1 MARGNSTSR
10 PGQKHMEMG
19 RHISS
24 KHLHIDVVMP
34 ESAAAQAAPT
44 NQNGRQD
51 DEGTVRRILGI
62 VQQVVFFYLLSQL
75 IKNFMSQPS
84 SNTPPIPPTPQS
96 SGAPGAPSK
105 PTQTHAYPYWTPGTK
120 LNLHFLLSESAYEL
134 SDPAL
139 PHFTWEG
146 IEYGKWDE
154 AREWDGLVNVPQS
167 VMNNGT
173 LWAHIFLTRNGVSP
187 FEGAQR
193 PGDVHHSRKLL
204 TRYMPRRKIRKEK
217 SLLAGGKEEE
227 VEEVEEEPED
237 DKSPVSYWHPNVTL
251 TLISDFPHVPFTQVP
266 PPVAEHI
273 SVHSDG
279 DKPFYNAI
287 LFPNDFWLLKNS
299 MNPINSTTPTLP
311 LHVSFYPL
319 SYMKFTVYASM
330 TDSFDKQPT
339 TSAAEIDEL
348 KRMLTETN
356 PILLITTV
364 VVSLLHGL
372 FEILAFKNDISH
384 WKSKKE
390 MVGVSV
396 RTIVTNVVVQ
406 LIILLYL
413 IDNNAETSYM
423 ILFGQG
429 TGMVIEAWKI
439 TKAVDISIVGA
450 GPGSILPYKL
460 DIKDKHVLSEDEKK
474 TQEYDRLAFQYV
486 AYVAIP
492 LLAGYTIYSLIYETH
507 RGWYSFVVSTLTS
520 FVYMF
525 GFAQLVPQLI
535 INYKLKSVAHMPMKA
550 MIYKTLG
557 TVVDDFF
564 AFCIK
569 MPILH
574 RLACF
579 RDDVVFL
586 IFLYQ
591 RWIYRVDPKRINE
604 YGQVGEDDLKALAD
618 KAKEDPKESKKS
630 K

>member
-1 MARGNSTSR
+1 MSEPTAAR
-10 PGQKHMEMG
+10 
-19 RHISS
+19 
-24 KHLHIDVVMP
+24 
-34 ESAAAQAAPT
+34 AAPA
-44 NQNGRQD
+44 NRNGQQE

-62 VQQVVFFYLLSQL
+62 VQQVVFFYLVSQL
-75 IKNFMSQPS
+75 IKNFMLPKS
-84 SNTPPIPPTPQS
+84 TVPPTPQS
-96 SGAPGAPSK
+96 SGTPDAPSK
-105 PTQTHAYPYWTPGTK
+105 PAQTHAYPYWTAGTK
-120 LNLHFLLSESAYEL
+120 LDLHFFMSQSPYEL
-134 SDPAL
+134 TDNTL
-139 PHFTWEG
+139 PHFTWQG

-154 AREWDGLVNVPQS
+154 ARDWDGLVNLPQS

-173 LWAHIFLTRNGVSP
+173 LWAHVFLTRDGASP
-187 FEGAQR
+187 FDGAQR

-204 TRYMPRRKIRKEK
+204 TRYMPRRKVRKEK
-217 SLLAGGKEEE
+217 SLLAGSKEEQ
-227 VEEVEEEPED
+227 VEEVEEEEEPED
-237 DKSPVSYWHPNVTL
+237 TSPVSYWHPNVTL
-251 TLISDFPHVPFTQVP
+251 TLISDFPQVPLTQLP
-266 PPVAEHI
+266 PPVVEHI
-273 SVHSDG
+273 SVHATE
-279 DKPFYNAI
+279 DKTYYNAI

-319 SYMKFTVYASM
+319 SYMKFTMYASM
-330 TDSFDKQPT
+330 TDSFDKQPAS
-339 TSAAEIDEL
+339 SAAEIDEL

-384 WKSKKE
+384 WKGKKE

-423 ILFGQG
+423 ILMGQG
-429 TGMVIEAWKI
+429 TGIVIEAWKI
-439 TKAVDISIVGA
+439 TKAVDISIVRA
-450 GPGSILPYKL
+450 GPESILPYKL

-474 TQEYDRLAFQYV
+474 TQEYDRLAFRYV

-492 LLAGYTIYSLIYETH
+492 LLAGYTVYSLIYETH
-507 RGWYSFVVSTLTS
+507 RGWYSFVISTLTS

-535 INYKLKSVAHMPMKA
+535 INYKLKSVAHMPIKA
-550 MIYKTLG
+550 MVYKTLG

-591 RWIYRVDPKRINE
+591 RWIYRVDPKRVNE
-604 YGQVGEDDLKALAD
+604 YGQVGEDDMKALAD
-618 KAKEDPKESKKS
+618 QAKEDPKESKKS

>member
-1 MARGNSTSR
+1 
-10 PGQKHMEMG
+10 
-19 RHISS
+19 
-24 KHLHIDVVMP
+24 MP
-34 ESAAAQAAPT
+34 EPAAAQAAPT

-96 SGAPGAPSK
+96 SGAPSAPSK

-193 PGDVHHSRKLL
+193 PVTS
-204 TRYMPRRKIRKEK
+204 TTPENVSQWYMPDARSGRRRVF
-217 SLLAGGKEEE
+217 LLAEKEE
-227 VEEVEEEPED
+227 VEEVEEEEPED
-237 DKSPVSYWHPNVTL
+237 DKSPVSYWHPVGISNVTL

-311 LHVSFYPL
+311 LH
-319 SYMKFTVYASM
+319 A
-330 TDSFDKQPT
+330 T

-474 TQEYDRLAFQYV
+474 TQEYDRLAFRYV

-618 KAKEDPKESKKS
+618 KAKEDPKESKKR

>member
-1 MARGNSTSR
+1 
-10 PGQKHMEMG
+10 
-19 RHISS
+19 
-24 KHLHIDVVMP
+24 MP
-34 ESAAAQAAPT
+34 EQPAPEAAAPARNARR
-44 NQNGRQD
+44 GEED
-51 DEGTVRRILGI
+51 TVRRIFGI
-62 VQQVVFFYLLSQL
+62 VQQVVFFYIISQL
-75 IKNFMSQPS
+75 ITRYVLKPPAPPQTPVPS
-84 SNTPPIPPTPQS
+84 
-96 SGAPGAPSK
+96 PGAHPSAV
-105 PTQTHAYPYWTPGTK
+105 PGGPPPPAGQTQASPLWTPGTN
-120 LNLHFLLSESAYEL
+120 LTLHFLLSTSPFDIRDF
-134 SDPAL
+134 SGPV
-139 PHFTWEG
+139 FTWEG

-154 AREWDGLVNVPQS
+154 SREWDGYIHTPES

-173 LWAHIFLTRNGVSP
+173 LWAHTFITRNGGSIDP
-187 FEGAQR
+187 SDKSFN
-193 PGDVHHSRKLL
+193 PSDMHHSSKLL
-204 TRYMPRRKIRKEK
+204 TRYMPRRKIRKVK
-217 SLLAGGKEEE
+217 SLLGGSQEEE
-227 VEEVEEEPED
+227 VEEEVEEEPED
-237 DKSPVSYWHPNVTL
+237 NSPVSYWHPNVTL
-251 TLISDFPHVPFTQVP
+251 TLVSDFVQIPINQLPQ
-266 PPVAEHI
+266 PVAEHVTI
-273 SVHSDG
+273 ESVN
-279 DKPFYNAI
+279 DKIYYRPI
-287 LFPNDFWLLKNS
+287 IFPNDFWLLKGS
-299 MNPINSTTPTLP
+299 MNPINQTTPTLP

-319 SYMKFTVYASM
+319 SYFKFQLYATM
-330 TDSFDKQPT
+330 TDSFDKQPAS
-339 TSAAEIDEL
+339 SAAELDEV

-364 VVSLLHGL
+364 IVSLLHGL

-384 WKSKKE
+384 WKGKKE

-396 RTIVTNVVVQ
+396 RTIVTNVIVQ

-429 TGMVIEAWKI
+429 TGMIIEAWKI
-439 TKAVDISIVGA
+439 TKAVDISVVKST
-450 GPGSILPYKL
+450 PGSKLPYRI

-474 TQEYDRLAFQYV
+474 TQEYDKLAFRYV
-486 AYVAIP
+486 SYVTIP
-492 LLAGYTIYSLIYETH
+492 LLFGYTIYSLVYESH
-507 RGWYSFVVSTLTS
+507 RGWYSFVISTLTS

-591 RWIYRVDPKRINE
+591 RWIYRVDPKRVNE
-604 YGQVGEDDLKALAD
+604 FGQVGENDIAALEAE
-618 KAKEDPKESKKS
+618 AKENKTESKKN

>member
-1 MARGNSTSR
+1 MSEPT
-10 PGQKHMEMG
+10 
-19 RHISS
+19 
-24 KHLHIDVVMP
+24 
-34 ESAAAQAAPT
+34 AAAQAAPT
-44 NQNGRQD
+44 NRNGQQEG
-51 DEGTVRRILGI
+51 EGTFKRIMGI

-75 IKNFMSQPS
+75 IKNFMPQSKPI
-84 SNTPPIPPTPQS
+84 IPPTPQS
-96 SGAPGAPSK
+96 SDTPGVPS
-105 PTQTHAYPYWTPGTK
+105 TSVQTHAYPYWTAGTK
-120 LNLHFLLSESAYEL
+120 LNLHFFLSPSAYEL
-134 SDPAL
+134 TDKTL

-154 AREWDGLVNVPQS
+154 ARNWDGLVNVPQS

-173 LWAHIFLTRNGVSP
+173 LWAHVFLTRNGASP
-187 FEGAQR
+187 FDGAER

-204 TRYMPRRKIRKEK
+204 TRYLPRRKVRKVK
-217 SLLAGGKEEE
+217 SLLAGSKEEE
-227 VEEVEEEPED
+227 VEEVEEEELE

-251 TLISDFPHVPFTQVP
+251 TLISDFPHVPLTQLP
-266 PPVAEHI
+266 PPVVEHI
-273 SVHSDG
+273 SVHATDEKSY
-279 DKPFYNAI
+279 YNAI

-330 TDSFDKQPT
+330 TDSFDKQPAS
-339 TSAAEIDEL
+339 SAGEIDEL

-356 PILLITTV
+356 PILLITTI

-384 WKSKKE
+384 WRTKKE

-423 ILFGQG
+423 ILMGQG
-429 TGMVIEAWKI
+429 TGIVIEAWKI
-439 TKAVDISIVGA
+439 TKAVDISVVRA
-450 GPGSILPYKL
+450 GPESMLPYKL

-474 TQEYDRLAFQYV
+474 TQEYDRLAFRYV
-486 AYVAIP
+486 SYVTIP
-492 LLAGYTIYSLIYETH
+492 LLAGYTVYSLIYETH
-507 RGWYSFVVSTLTS
+507 RGWYSFVISTLTS

-550 MIYKTLG
+550 MVYKTLG

-569 MPILH
+569 MPFLH

-586 IFLYQ
+586 VFLYQ

-618 KAKEDPKESKKS
+618 QVKEDPKESKKS

>member
-1 MARGNSTSR
+1 MSEPTAAR
-10 PGQKHMEMG
+10 
-19 RHISS
+19 
-24 KHLHIDVVMP
+24 
-34 ESAAAQAAPT
+34 AAPT
-44 NQNGRQD
+44 NQNNQNGRQE
-51 DEGTVRRILGI
+51 DEGTVKRVLGI
-62 VQQVVFFYLLSQL
+62 VQQVIFFYLLSQL
-75 IKNFMSQPS
+75 IKNFMPQQPKP
-84 SNTPPIPPTPQS
+84 NVPPVPPTPQS
-96 SGAPGAPSK
+96 SDTPGVPPAPA
-105 PTQTHAYPYWTPGTK
+105 QTHAYPYWTAGTK
-120 LNLHFLLSESAYEL
+120 LNLHFFLSPSAFEL
-134 SDPAL
+134 TDNTL

-154 AREWDGLVNVPQS
+154 ARDWDGLVNVPQS

-173 LWAHIFLTRNGVSP
+173 LWAHVFLTRNGASP
-187 FEGAQR
+187 FDGPHR
-193 PGDVHHSRKLL
+193 PGDVHYSRKLL
-204 TRYMPRRKIRKEK
+204 TRYMPRRKVRKEK
-217 SLLAGGKEEE
+217 SLLAGGNKQEE
-227 VEEVEEEPED
+227 VEVIEEEEEPED
-237 DKSPVSYWHPNVTL
+237 NSPVSYWHPNVTL
-251 TLISDFPHVPFTQVP
+251 TLISDFPHVPLTQLP
-266 PPVAEHI
+266 PPVVEHI
-273 SVHSDG
+273 SVHSTEG
-279 DKPFYNAI
+279 KSYYNAI

-330 TDSFDKQPT
+330 TDSFDKQPAS
-339 TSAAEIDEL
+339 SAAEIDEL

-384 WKSKKE
+384 WKGKKE

-406 LIILLYL
+406 TIILLYL

-423 ILFGQG
+423 ILMGQG
-429 TGMVIEAWKI
+429 TGILIEAWKI
-439 TKAVDISIVGA
+439 TKAVDISIVRA
-450 GPGSILPYKL
+450 GSESMLPYKL

-474 TQEYDRLAFQYV
+474 TQEYDRLAFRYV
-486 AYVAIP
+486 SYVTIP
-492 LLAGYTIYSLIYETH
+492 LLAGYTVYSLVYETH
-507 RGWYSFVVSTLTS
+507 RGWYSFVISTLTS

-525 GFAQLVPQLI
+525 GFAQLIPQLI
-535 INYKLKSVAHMPMKA
+535 INYKLKSVAHMPIKA
-550 MIYKTLG
+550 MVYKTLG

-591 RWIYRVDPKRINE
+591 RWIYRVDPKRVNE

-618 KAKEDPKESKKS
+618 QARDDPKESKKS

>member
-1 MARGNSTSR
+1 MSE
-10 PGQKHMEMG
+10 P
-19 RHISS
+19 
-24 KHLHIDVVMP
+24 
-34 ESAAAQAAPT
+34 AAPRAGAPA
-44 NQNGRQD
+44 QNARQD
-51 DEGTVRRILGI
+51 DGGTVRRVLGI
-62 VQQVVFFYLLSQL
+62 VQQVVLFYILSQL
-75 IKNFMSQPS
+75 IKNFVLKPQAPPPPPVPS
-84 SNTPPIPPTPQS
+84 PGLHSSDLPSTGPQ
-96 SGAPGAPSK
+96 AA
-105 PTQTHAYPYWTPGTK
+105 QTHASPLWTPGTN
-120 LNLHFLLSESAYEL
+120 LTLHFLLSTSPTEINGFSG
-134 SDPAL
+134 PV
-139 PHFTWEG
+139 FTWEG
-146 IEYGKWDE
+146 IEYGKWE
-154 AREWDGLVNVPQS
+154 ESREWDGIINTPES

-173 LWAHIFLTRNGVSP
+173 LWAYTFLVRNGASIDP
-187 FEGAQR
+187 RDKSFSLS
-193 PGDVHHSRKLL
+193 DMHHSRKLL
-204 TRYMPRRKIRKEK
+204 TRYMPRRKVRKVK
-217 SLLAGGKEEE
+217 SLLAGNKEEE
-227 VEEVEEEPED
+227 VEEEVEEEPED
-237 DKSPVSYWHPNVTL
+237 NSPVSYWHPNVTL
-251 TLISDFPHVPFTQVP
+251 TLVSDFNQVP
-266 PPVAEHI
+266 VTQLPAPVAEHI
-273 SVHSDG
+273 TVEPIN
-279 DKPFYNAI
+279 DKLYYQPI
-287 LFPNDFWLLKNS
+287 LFPNDFWLLKSS
-299 MNPINSTTPTLP
+299 MNPINQTTPTLP

-319 SYMKFTVYASM
+319 SYFKFQLYATM
-330 TDSFDKQPT
+330 TDSFDKQPA
-339 TSAAEIDEL
+339 TSAAELDEV

-356 PILLITTV
+356 PILLITTM

-384 WKSKKE
+384 WKGKKE

-439 TKAVDISIVGA
+439 TKAVDISIVPSASGA
-450 GPGSILPYKL
+450 MLPYRL

-474 TQEYDRLAFQYV
+474 TQEYDQLAFRYV
-486 AYVAIP
+486 SYVAIP
-492 LLAGYTIYSLIYETH
+492 LLVGYTIYSLIYESH
-507 RGWYSFVVSTLTS
+507 RGWYSFIISTLTS

-535 INYKLKSVAHMPMKA
+535 INYKLKSVSHMPMKA

-591 RWIYRVDPKRINE
+591 RWIYRVDPKRVNE
-604 YGQVGEDDLKALAD
+604 FGQVGENDPAALAAE
-618 KAKEDPKESKKS
+618 AKEDKTESKKN